1 MQISSGVSFAPPISA
16 TNLAAAAPANSLLTP
31 EAGTPESG
39 TSVSPPNSA
48 NQPVSPSTQLDRAQ
62 SSVASANPDI
72 KSDNKA
78 DQTSDKSVESEQLE
92 QDVELIRALQSRDT
106 EVRNHE
112 RAHQAVGGELASAP
126 TYSFTRGPD
135 GQRYAVSGEV
145 KIDVAEVPGDPAA
158 TYEKMARVR
167 RAALAPAEP
176 STQDRQVAAMAAQ
189 KMTEAQAELA
199 QQQRDELQ
207 AEADLRSQKRDDMK
221 TEIEAAREAS
231 ELAKT
236 SESES
241 DEDDNTAFVSVAER
255 FAEYNARLRQ
265 INETLLRISSPP
277 MTPPGALL
285 DEEA

>member
-1 MQISSGVSFAPPISA
+1 MQISSGVSFPSINAVNTSA
-16 TNLAAAAPANSLLTP
+16 GVSLANSTSTG
-31 EAGTPESG
+31 EAVNPPLGKNPSP
-39 TSVSPPNSA
+39 TSVLQRYPTASQANKTQYEAESSNSGSG
-48 NQPVSPSTQLDRAQ
+48 PLS
-62 SSVASANPDI
+62 
-72 KSDNKA
+72 KSDSRDDSNL
-78 DQTSDKSVESEQLE
+78 VRRQLE
-92 QDVELIRALQSRDT
+92 QDEVLIRELQRRDT

-189 KMTEAQAELA
+189 KMTEAQTKLA
-199 QQQRDELQ
+199 QQQREEFQ
-207 AEADLRSQKRDDMK
+207 AEAELRSQKRDDMK
-221 TEIEAAREAS
+221 SEIEMARETS
-231 ELAKT
+231 ELAQT
-236 SESES
+236 SQTEPG
-241 DEDDNTAFVSVAER
+241 EDDNTAFVSVAER

-265 INETLLRISSPP
+265 INETLLRISIPP
-277 MTPPGALL
+277 MASPGALL